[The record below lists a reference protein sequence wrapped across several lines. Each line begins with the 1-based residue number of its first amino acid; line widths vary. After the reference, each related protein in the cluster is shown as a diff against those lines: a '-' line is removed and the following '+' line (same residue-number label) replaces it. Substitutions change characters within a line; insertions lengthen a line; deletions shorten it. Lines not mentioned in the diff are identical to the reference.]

1 MTMIKRR
8 LAYFLLIV
16 VVIMLGLASRRTA
29 IVPIIVGDILW
40 ASMMFLMVRFVLV
53 YKTIIRVSFIALT
66 LCYLIEISQLYHR
79 PWIDYIR
86 NTTFGALVLGHGFL
100 WSDIIAYTIG
110 VSICAVIE
118 LPLFQTNPF
127 RWCL

>member
-1 MTMIKRR
+1 MIKRR

-53 YKTIIRVSFIALT
+53 YKTIIRVSLIALT

-118 LPLFQTNPF
+118 LLLFQTNPF
-127 RWCL
+127 RRCL